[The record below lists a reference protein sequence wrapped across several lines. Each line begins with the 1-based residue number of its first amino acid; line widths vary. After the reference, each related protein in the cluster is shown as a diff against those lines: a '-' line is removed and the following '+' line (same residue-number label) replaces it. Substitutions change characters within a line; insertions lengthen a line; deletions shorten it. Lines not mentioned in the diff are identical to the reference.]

1 MIKFCHYYFYQRS
14 KNYFSFHLKTIF
26 CKLGYFLK
34 MCTIFVGLSKSE
46 WFVLSNEVFLCA
58 TWKSSRLDFSRR
70 ALLTKWMIYDNTS
83 QLYLFFILFFS
94 SLWTCRFW
102 ASTLTLMIMEE
113 CWLAGQ
119 KIRTWKTQLFKI
131 LYYLKYTVSIRGA
144 SFF

>member
-1 MIKFCHYYFYQRS
+1 MQNWVFRLG
-14 KNYFSFHLKTIF
+14 LKTFFANWIIF
-26 CKLGYFLK
+26 WRYIQFLL
-34 MCTIFVGLSKSE
+34 VYQNLSDLY
-46 WFVLSNEVFLCA
+46 LSNEVFLCA
-58 TWKSSRLDFSRR
+58 TWKFSRLDFSRR

-131 LYYLKYTVSIRGA
+131 LYFSKYTVSIQGV
-144 SFF
+144 SFLNLTPI